1 MNGMR
6 LYRRYV
12 AASIRSQMNYP
23 GSFLMMSCAQFVATF
38 IDFIGI
44 WALFSRFGNIDGWKL
59 GEVAMFYGTV
69 SITFALADAISRGF
83 DIFGTEFV
91 KTGNFD
97 RILLRPRPT
106 ILQLLGHEL
115 RLTRMGRLLQGAAVL
130 AIASRMIGI
139 QWSVAS
145 AALLTVTIAG
155 GVALFLGILVLQAT
169 LAFWSVESLE
179 IANTL
184 TYGGVEAASYP
195 LDVYSRW
202 FRDFLIFVVP
212 IGCVAYFPVERL
224 IGHPDKL
231 GAPNWLLAISP
242 LFGLVFLAVA
252 MRVWRIGVSHYT
264 STGS

>member
-1 MNGMR
+1 MSGMR

-106 ILQLLGHEL
+106 ILQL
-115 RLTRMGRLLQGAAVL
+115 
-130 AIASRMIGI
+130 
-139 QWSVAS
+139 
-145 AALLTVTIAG
+145 
-155 GVALFLGILVLQAT
+155 
-169 LAFWSVESLE
+169 
-179 IANTL
+179 
-184 TYGGVEAASYP
+184 
-195 LDVYSRW
+195 
-202 FRDFLIFVVP
+202 
-212 IGCVAYFPVERL
+212 
-224 IGHPDKL
+224 
-231 GAPNWLLAISP
+231 
-242 LFGLVFLAVA
+242 
-252 MRVWRIGVSHYT
+252 
-264 STGS
+264 